1 MKIEMSKVK
10 NNSICYLLY
19 LINVK
24 EICRKHNAV
33 NLCQVTIV
41 ALYIIIKYRSSYGFI
56 SKLL

>member
-1 MKIEMSKVK
+1 MLKVK

-33 NLCQVTIV
+33 NLYQVNNSGT
-41 ALYIIIKYRSSYGFI
+41 LYHP
-56 SKLL
+56 